1 MDVASFCTQANIVI
15 VAGKGG
21 VGKTTV
27 TAALGITAA
36 RAGLDVMLVAL
47 DDQRGLP
54 DLLGFTEPLRY
65 EDTALESE
73 QLLGATSGRLR
84 ARVLT
89 SEEALM
95 EYLSDHG
102 LGRVTR
108 RLVQSG
114 TIDVIATAIPGIKE
128 VLVLGK
134 LKQLELAHDAD
145 LIIVDA
151 PATGHAL
158 TFLTSSSGLVDAA
171 RGGPLRTQAQAVVE
185 MLSDGRR
192 TSVMLVTIPEETPIN
207 EIVESAFQLED
218 EVGIKLGP
226 LVVNACFPHDDDVD
240 IDVKAAA
247 LEAGVSLSSTGEA
260 TLQLAAEYATARQ
273 DLESEQLARLD
284 SSLALPQLRLP
295 MFFSASA
302 GPAELALLARSL
314 ERAIGLL

>member
-1 MDVASFCTQANIVI
+1 MDVASFCTQANVVI

-21 VGKTTV
+21 VGKTTI
-27 TAALGITAA
+27 TAALGVVAA
-36 RAGLDVMLVAL
+36 RAGLKVMLVAL

-54 DLLGFTEPLRY
+54 DLLGLPDALSYNDTELTSGP
-65 EDTALESE
+65 
-73 QLLGATSGRLR
+73 LLGATSGRLS
-84 ARVLT
+84 ARVVT
-89 SEEALM
+89 SEDALM
-95 EYLSDHG
+95 EYLSEHG
-102 LGRVTR
+102 LGRVMR

-134 LKQLELAHDAD
+134 LKQLELAHAAD
-145 LIIVDA
+145 VILVDA

-192 TSVMLVTIPEETPIN
+192 TSVILVTIPEETPIN
-207 EIVESAFQLED
+207 EVVESAFQLED
-218 EVGIKLGP
+218 QVGIKLGP

-240 IDVKAAA
+240 VDVEEAA
-247 LEAGVSLSSTGEA
+247 LEAGIALSPAGKSALE
-260 TLQLAAEYATARQ
+260 LAAAYATARQ
-273 DLESEQLARLD
+273 MLETEQLARLD
-284 SSLALPQLRLP
+284 AALALPQLRLP

-302 GPAELALLARSL
+302 GPAELALLARAL
-314 ERAIGLL
+314 EQAIQLL

>member
-1 MDVASFCTQANIVI
+1 MDVASFCRQANVVI

-27 TAALGITAA
+27 TAALGVCAA
-36 RAGLDVMLVAL
+36 RAGLDVVLVAL

-54 DLLGFTEPLRY
+54 DLFGHADALSYQDSDLGTKELIG
-65 EDTALESE
+65 TAK
-73 QLLGATSGRLR
+73 GRIR
-84 ARVLT
+84 GRVLT

-95 EYLSDHG
+95 EYLADHG
-102 LGRVTR
+102 LGRIAR
-108 RLVQSG
+108 RLVQTG
-114 TIDVIATAIPGIKE
+114 TVDVIATAIPGIRE

-134 LKQLELAHDAD
+134 LKQLELAGVAD

-158 TFLTSSSGLVDAA
+158 TFLTSSSGLVNAA

-192 TSVMLVTIPEETPIN
+192 TSVLLVTIPEETPIN
-207 EIVESAFQLED
+207 EVVDSAYQLED

-247 LEAGVSLSSTGEA
+247 LQAGVEVSA
-260 TLQLAAEYATARQ
+260 ALADALAQAAAYTNARQ
-273 DLESEQLARLD
+273 KLEGEQLDRLNA
-284 SSLALPQLRLP
+284 SLALPQMRLP

-302 GPAELALLARSL
+302 GPRELSRLATAL
-314 ERAIGLL
+314 EDAIRRL